1 MVKFTES
8 DSSAYVE
15 GNYRLWFD
23 KKSQSLRMKLD
34 RDSDLI
40 YFPKDSKAYKE
51 LTEKYFK
58 EQLSQTGL

>member
-34 RDSDLI
+34 
-40 YFPKDSKAYKE
+40 KDRI
-51 LTEKYFK
+51 
-58 EQLSQTGL
+58 LSTFLKTAKHTKS

>member
-8 DSSAYVE
+8 ESGAYAE
-15 GNYRLWFD
+15 GEYRLWFD

-34 RDSDLI
+34 KDSDLI

-58 EQLSQTGL
+58 EHLSRS